1 MTDISGIS
9 SGALSA
15 YSLKQAVTAS
25 NIAKLNT
32 TDSAAASVVMQS
44 GKDGGVT
51 ASVVEGFD
59 KVDIS
64 REAVDLATTG
74 TAFKANIK
82 VLSTSEEMN
91 RTLFSIKA

>member
-1 MTDISGIS
+1 MNDISGIA

-15 YSLKQAVTAS
+15 YSLKQSVTAS
-25 NIAKLNT
+25 NISRLNT

-44 GKDGGVT
+44 DRGGGVT
-51 ASVVEGFD
+51 ATVVEGFD

-82 VLSTSEEMN
+82 VLSASDEMN